1 MRLISIIT
9 LLVFAV
15 GCGSKS
21 TEQAASVGIP
31 LALKSAAAT
40 SDATAAAEPEKPT
53 ADQSV
58 ANPAVDQLIQ
68 KAKAAVVAG
77 RAASAIEALSQAIG
91 ISPSE
96 SKLFRLR
103 ADVYVLM
110 GENANAQVDFTLAV
124 NLDPGNAELRN
135 VRGYFLMTSGMVEQA
150 AADFNQA
157 IKLDATLS
165 AAWNNR
171 GLIALSRQEYAAA
184 ESDFAKA
191 VELDRK
197 YADAVNN
204 RGFARMKLGKFD
216 EALVDFKATIQL
228 NPEYTTAW
236 NNLGLVHMQ
245 QEKYPDALQ
254 AFSEAVSLAP
264 TDVRWLNHR
273 RAAYL
278 KLEKYAEASA
288 DAQQIRWLSGL
299 TQLTQQ
305 AFSKANSPDV
315 WIQRANHL
323 VEGSEFGAAVQ
334 DYSRA
339 LAVAPGNINALNG
352 RAYAWLKTGEL
363 RKSIADCDESLV
375 SQPTAA
381 AYSVRGDAWFKL
393 QNFDQAVED
402 FESAQR
408 FDETVSMAY
417 RKRAEE
423 RKRNGETELAKAD
436 EEKAQ
441 QIMSALAGELNTD
454 KTDQSP
460 APFPE
465 N

>member
-1 MRLISIIT
+1 
-9 LLVFAV
+9 
-15 GCGSKS
+15 
-21 TEQAASVGIP
+21 
-31 LALKSAAAT
+31 
-40 SDATAAAEPEKPT
+40 
-53 ADQSV
+53 
-58 ANPAVDQLIQ
+58 
-68 KAKAAVVAG
+68 
-77 RAASAIEALSQAIG
+77 
-91 ISPSE
+91 
-96 SKLFRLR
+96 
-103 ADVYVLM
+103 
-110 GENANAQVDFTLAV
+110 
-124 NLDPGNAELRN
+124 
-135 VRGYFLMTSGMVEQA
+135 MTSGMVEQA

-165 AAWNNR
+165 AALNNR

-204 RGFARMKLGKFD
+204 RGFARMKLGKLD

-315 WIQRANHL
+315 WILRANHL

-352 RAYAWLKTGEL
+352 RAYAWLKTG
-363 RKSIADCDESLV
+363 
-375 SQPTAA
+375 
-381 AYSVRGDAWFKL
+381 
-393 QNFDQAVED
+393 
-402 FESAQR
+402 
-408 FDETVSMAY
+408 
-417 RKRAEE
+417 
-423 RKRNGETELAKAD
+423 
-436 EEKAQ
+436 
-441 QIMSALAGELNTD
+441 
-454 KTDQSP
+454 
-460 APFPE
+460 
-465 N
+465 